1 MKRKYFTLIL
11 LAALLLASL
20 FAARL
25 SAPESEGEKH
35 ITVAVE
41 HLGGETREFNITTD
55 AVYLRAA
62 LEEAGLIAGEER
74 EYGLWVM
81 TVDGE
86 SADESAQQ
94 WWGYTVN
101 GETAAYGVESQP
113 ITDGD
118 RCVFTLHEG
127 W

>member
-1 MKRKYFTLIL
+1 MKRKYFTLAL

-25 SAPESEGEKH
+25 SAPESAGEKH

-41 HLGGETREFNITTD
+41 HLSGETGEFGITTD

-62 LEEAGLIAGEER
+62 LEDAGLIAGEER
-74 EYGLWVM
+74 EYGLWVV

-101 GETAAYGVESQP
+101 GETAAYGVESQ
-113 ITDGD
+113 TVADGD
-118 RCVFTLHEG
+118 RYVFTLHEG